1 MVVGVYSAVEVWW
14 GACGEGVRGLPLREG
29 FGGEGARVGGM
40 G

>member
-14 GACGEGVRGLPLREG
+14 GPCGEGVRGLPLREG